1 MATHSFDPKD
11 VIIIVGGF
19 PMGGFADGEFMSFER
34 NNDAF
39 TQSVGADGDT
49 TRVKSNDRS
58 GSLTITL
65 DQTSLSNDVLSGIA
79 QLDEKANA
87 GLVPILVKE
96 KNGTSTLFAGNGWV
110 QKMPVMS
117 FGKETTTRV
126 WIIAMA
132 ETEIFVGGN
141 LIN

>member
-11 VIIIVGGF
+11 VVVTVGGF
-19 PMGGFADGEFMSFER
+19 PMGGFADGEFVSFER

-65 DQTSLSNDVLSGIA
+65 DQTSLSNDVLSTFA
-79 QLDEKANA
+79 NLDELSNS
-87 GLVPILVKE
+87 GIVPILVKE
-96 KNGTSTLFAGNGWV
+96 INGTSTLFTGNGWI

-117 FGKETTTRV
+117 YGKETTTRV

-132 ETEIFVGGN
+132 ESQIFVGGN
-141 LIN
+141 IVN